1 MIGVFG
7 GTFDPVHFGHLRM
20 ALEAAEALGA
30 EAVHLVPCR
39 RPPHRPPTVAGADD
53 RLAMLRLA
61 VDDVPG
67 FVVDTRE
74 LERPGPSYMVD
85 TLASLRA
92 GLADRPIV
100 LILGMDAF
108 RGLDHW
114 HDWRRLLDLAHLLVL
129 HRPGAVSPQA
139 GILSDLLRRRRVAAP
154 RGLAVATAGLVCVL
168 PVTQLMISATAIRR
182 QIAGGRSPRFLVPD
196 AVLDHIER
204 HGLYRNPS
212 PDPAREGHDHA

>member
-7 GTFDPVHFGHLRM
+7 GTFDPVHIGHLRM
-20 ALEAAEALGA
+20 ALEAAEALDAG
-30 EAVHLVPCR
+30 AVHLVPCR
-39 RPPHRPPTVAGADD
+39 QPAHRPPTVAGADD

-61 VDDVPG
+61 VDGVPG

-74 LERPGPSYMVD
+74 LARPGPSYMVD

-92 GLADRPIV
+92 ESADRPLV
-100 LILGMDAF
+100 LILGTDAF

-114 HDWRRLLDLAHLLVL
+114 HDWRRLLELAHLLVL
-129 HRPGAVSPQA
+129 HRPGSALPEA
-139 GILSDLLRRRRVAAP
+139 GILSELRRRRRVAAP
-154 RGLAVATAGLVCVL
+154 RGLAVAAAGLVCVL

-182 QIAGGRSPRFLVPD
+182 RLADGHSARFLVPD

-204 HGLYRNPS
+204 RGLYRNHS
-212 PDPAREGHDHA
+212 TDPAREAHDHA